1 MPGHA
6 QYTLYAQGKL
16 SDREG
21 LVQLPAWY
29 QPDAFHYFIELTNQY
44 LACAFNLF

>member
-6 QYTLYAQGKL
+6 QYTFYAQGKL
-16 SDREG
+16 SEGEG

-29 QPDAFHYFIELTNQY
+29 QPAFHYFIELTNQL